1 MARKTKS
8 GLIVPDSMGLD
19 YMPPITRPSN
29 YTPERIDTPEGSGV
43 IGIQGKTLHPQ
54 QFATMVQNIEHGVL
68 TASDEDLEAGK
79 SWYPRAQ
86 EIAHEVGGGDI
97 RKGAGILAVTSP
109 QNSWG
114 ENVRMAREIGRTG
127 TTKGFITGDTIRR
140 ANEIREGRDPAEL
153 LPEKLKTGHFFR
165 NIHDPS
171 DRSSVTIDRH
181 AHDASINERWGSR
194 DRGLGTLGRYGTF
207 VNAHMA
213 ATQRLNTISGLED
226 LNAGQTQAVNWV
238 RWRNMHGIT
247 D

>member
-1 MARKTKS
+1 MARKNES

-19 YMPPITRPSN
+19 YMPPITRPSSH
-29 YTPERIDTPEGSGV
+29 TPERVSPAEGSNV
-43 IGIQGKTLHPQ
+43 IGIQGKTLHPE
-54 QFATMVQNIEHGVL
+54 QFAMMVKNIEHGVL
-68 TASDEDLEAGK
+68 SASDKELEAGK
-79 SWYPRAQ
+79 VWYPKAQ

-109 QNSWG
+109 QNSWN
-114 ENVRMAREIGRTG
+114 ENIRMAKEIGKTG
-127 TTKGFITGDTIRR
+127 TTKGFITRDTIRR
-140 ANEIREGRDPAEL
+140 ANEIREGRDPSEV

-165 NIHDPS
+165 NINDPS

-181 AHDASINERWGSR
+181 AHDAAINERWGGRERS
-194 DRGLGTLGRYGTF
+194 LGGVGRYGTF

-213 ATQRLNTISGLED
+213 ATQRLNTIPGLED
-226 LNAGQTQAVNWV
+226 MNAGQTQAVNWV